1 MSIAL
6 TRRRFILGTAGLATL
21 PAAGLARAS
30 QPKPADVLVIGAGLS
45 GLAAAL
51 TLEAAGATV
60 TVLESQRRVGG
71 KMLSFD
77 SVPGRPEVGG
87 QSIGPGYGRVLAAAR
102 RYGVQLEDALPSMR
116 RHGKIELVLRG
127 RVINPE
133 DWPASQ
139 DNPFPGSARD
149 QMPWQYAARLLNA
162 NNPLD
167 PGDVWYAPEMARH
180 DVSMHEFLRGLGASE
195 ASIALAYGTNV
206 SYGTSAHDVSALQLM
221 FIDAWGGVQRR
232 IQPTAVYRAPA
243 GNQRIPETMADALER
258 EVHLGQRVVG
268 IDSSGDGVT
277 VDCLDGSRYSARA
290 AICALPFSVVRE
302 LKFDPVLSGVQGEAI
317 RTLPHQ
323 HVTQIALTA
332 KRPFW
337 KEDGLSPNMWC
348 EGLLSRTFAHR
359 DERDEVVSILVS
371 AYGNKA
377 SALDR
382 LGRDAAMAR
391 VIDEFERAR
400 PASTGLL
407 EGVAWHSWGLDPDSA
422 GDWAVFAPGTVT
434 RFLPA
439 MFAPHRH
446 VHFCGEQT
454 AVANRGMEGA
464 MESGERAAIEVLAYL

>member
-1 MSIAL
+1 MSTAL
-6 TRRRFILGTAGLATL
+6 TRRRFILGTTALAALPVSGLA
-21 PAAGLARAS
+21 AAERG
-30 QPKPADVLVIGAGLS
+30 KPDAVIVIGAGLS

-51 TLEAAGATV
+51 TLQQAGVRV
-60 TVLESQRRVGG
+60 TVLESQQRIGG

-77 SVPGRPEVGG
+77 SVPGRPEAGG

-102 RYGVQLEDALPSMR
+102 RYGVGLEDALPSMR
-116 RHGKIELVLRG
+116 RHGRVELVLGG
-127 RVINPE
+127 RVVDPE
-133 DWPASQ
+133 TWPVSPE
-139 DNPFPGSARD
+139 NPFPDEARS
-149 QMPWQYAARLLNA
+149 QMPWQYAAKLLAA
-162 NNPLD
+162 NNALRPD
-167 PGDVWYAPEMARH
+167 DVWYAPEMARY
-180 DVSMHEFLRGLGASE
+180 DISMHAFLTGLGASE

-206 SYGTSAHDVSALQLM
+206 SYGTSAHDVSALQMM
-221 FIDAWGGVQRR
+221 FIDSWGGIQRR
-232 IQPTAVYRAPA
+232 IEPAAVFRATA
-243 GNQRIPETMADALER
+243 GNQRIPEAMADALER
-258 EVHLGQRVVG
+258 EVQLGKRVAG
-268 IDSSGDGVT
+268 IDTTGDGVA
-277 VDCLDGSRYSARA
+277 VRCLDGSRYTARA
-290 AICALPFSVVRE
+290 AICALPFSIVRDLE
-302 LKFDPVLSGVQGEAI
+302 FDPVLSGVQGEAI

-348 EGLLSRTFAHR
+348 EGLLSRTFAQR
-359 DERDEVVSILVS
+359 DASDEVVSILVS

-382 LGRDAAMAR
+382 LGREAATAR
-391 VIDEFERAR
+391 VIAEFEQAR
-400 PASTGLL
+400 PAAQGLL

-439 MFAPHRH
+439 MYAAHGR

-464 MESGERAAIEVLAYL
+464 MESGERAAIEVLGWL

>member
-6 TRRRFILGTAGLATL
+6 TRRRFILGATALASL
-21 PAAGLARAS
+21 PVARLARARQG
-30 QPKPADVLVIGAGLS
+30 QPDEVLVIGAGLS

-51 TLEAAGATV
+51 TLQEAGARV
-60 TVLESQRRVGG
+60 TVLESQQRVGG

-77 SVPGRPEVGG
+77 SVPGRPEAGG

-102 RYGVQLEDALPSMR
+102 RYGVELEDALPSMR
-116 RHGKIELVLRG
+116 RHGKVELVLGG
-127 RVINPE
+127 RVIDAE
-133 DWPASQ
+133 EWPTRK
-139 DNPFPGSARD
+139 DNPFPEGARD
-149 QMPWQYAARLLNA
+149 QMPWQYAAGLLTA

-180 DVSMHEFLRGLGASE
+180 DVSMHEFLTTLGATG

-206 SYGTSAHDVSALQLM
+206 SYGTSAHDVSALQMM

-232 IQPTAVYRAPA
+232 IQPAAVYRATA
-243 GNQRIPETMADALER
+243 GNQRIPEAMAAALEH
-258 EVHLGQRVVG
+258 EVHLGKRVVD
-268 IDSSGDGVT
+268 IDASEEGVT
-277 VDCLDGSRYSARA
+277 VGCLDGSRYAARA
-290 AICALPFSVVRE
+290 VICALPFSIVRD
-302 LKFDPVLSGVQGEAI
+302 LKFDPVLSGVQDQAI

-323 HVTQIALTA
+323 YVTQIALTA
-332 KRPFW
+332 RRPFW

-348 EGLLSRTFAHR
+348 EGLLSRTFAQR
-359 DERDEVVSILVS
+359 DASDEVASILVS

-382 LGRDAAMAR
+382 LGPEAAVAR
-391 VIDEFERAR
+391 VIDEFEQAR
-400 PASTGLL
+400 PASKGLL
-407 EGVAWHSWGLDPDSA
+407 EGVDWHSWGLDADSA

-439 MFAPHRH
+439 MFAPHGR